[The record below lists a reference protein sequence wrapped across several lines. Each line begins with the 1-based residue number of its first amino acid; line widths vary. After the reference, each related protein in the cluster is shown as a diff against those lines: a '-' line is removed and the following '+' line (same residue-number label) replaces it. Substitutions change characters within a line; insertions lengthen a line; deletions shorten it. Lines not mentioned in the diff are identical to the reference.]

1 MAADAQLALD
11 AAHSK
16 PPDGVVRPPKEIRNI
31 IEKTAGY
38 VTRNG
43 PAFED
48 RMRTRANL
56 NDQKLS
62 FLHATNRYNS
72 FNNWRLSEVKTGR
85 GTAPP
90 EFELSARMPN
100 INALDLDVVK
110 LTVLFVAK
118 NRKNWTTQLSQR
130 EAGNYQSNFLRPQH
144 SLYQLQKKR
153 IAELQ
158 RNTKDRFHLS
168 QRAKQ
173 RAEWVKHVEA
183 QEVQKEEVVVEAEK
197 LVFAQ
202 IDWHAFVVIET
213 VLFTEA
219 DDATDLPPPTS
230 LNDLQIASLEQKAMM
245 PLQPHNMRI
254 EEAMQ
259 TEGIHN
265 YTPRPIPQQASMPI
279 PSVHFPY
286 PQQVQYTPTPDSL
299 DYAKT
304 PAPYQKMRMRFAFVS
319 APLDANEH
327 SKLRPPPKIKARCAS
342 GMTILRERCKRH
354 AKRAQYCVRI
364 VNTLARPSSKFRSQV
379 QHHEPQHGRRG
390 EQSQACRVPTLRRL
404 RSRHGTIDH
413 GGGSGRRSTRTIAV

>member
-144 SLYQLQKKR
+144 TRFLVGDTEKDSRLQKKR

-354 AKRAQYCVRI
+354 AKRAQYSTTNLSTADVANNLKRVASQRSDVFDPVTGQSITEEEAGGDQRVR
-364 VNTLARPSSKFRSQV
+364 
-379 QHHEPQHGRRG
+379 
-390 EQSQACRVPTLRRL
+390 
-404 RSRHGTIDH
+404 
-413 GGGSGRRSTRTIAV
+413 